1 MHSDTGEY
9 IMETIEIL
17 LATYNGAEYLS
28 EQIDSILGQDTDA
41 WHLTISDDGSSDD
54 TAQIIDDY
62 TRKHSRK
69 ISRVFSGTHFGNAR
83 DHFFWLMRQ
92 CDADFMLFCD
102 QDDVWHPDKVSLF
115 AQALHEETRLHGCET
130 PLLVFSDLKVVDQ
143 QLNCLYP
150 SLARM
155 QRQSPNIQ
163 DFRYLLFQNTVTG
176 CAMGIN
182 HSLAEMAGR
191 CEDTS
196 RIVMHDWWLAL
207 VAARFGKM
215 IYLDES
221 TVDYRQ
227 HGKNC
232 VGAKNVKSISYICQK
247 LFHLE
252 YYQQHIMEKKM
263 QATMFRRT
271 YTSELTFSEREMLDC
286 YSELHCTI
294 SFKLRYM
301 RWIRTLA
308 GRLGFFVKW

>member
-41 WHLTISDDGSSDD
+41 WHLTISDDGSSDE
-54 TAQIIDDY
+54 TTQIIDDY
-62 TRKHSRK
+62 MRKHPQK

-92 CDADFMLFCD
+92 CDADSMLFCD

-143 QLNCLYP
+143 QLNCLHP
-150 SLARM
+150 SLTRM

-182 HSLAEMAGR
+182 RSLAELAGR

-215 IYLDES
+215 LYLDES
-221 TVDYRQ
+221 TIDYRQ
-227 HGKNC
+227 HGRNS
-232 VGAKNVKSISYICQK
+232 VGAKNVASMAYLLEKLAHPGRFQK
-247 LFHLE
+247 AVV
-252 YYQQHIMEKKM
+252 EKKM
-263 QATMFRRT
+263 QSAAFAR
-271 YTSELTFSEREMLDC
+271 YYKPELTQDEYGLLLDFA
-286 YSELHCTI
+286 SKRSPLA
-294 SFKLRYM
+294 FKLRYL
-301 RWIRTLA
+301 RWINGILR
-308 GRLGFFVKW
+308 RIGFLVRW